1 MRKWSQ
7 PVVSF
12 CCQRIYLPTD
22 LGSCGVTGRRIRPS
36 SILQQSGCDHFFD
49 AWNLVEMQTLPCFRW
64 DLAEPRAEQVI
75 QGCWAV
81 NCKSVCLTKRGL
93 SEIGG
98 CNELSQIY
106 EAGSADLSGQAR
118 PNERKCLKRMISK
131 TDSGESPTCRAPMP
145 NPPSSEA
152 KTGLFAH
159 GGPFAL
165 DRLSSFGSLGRAA
178 VPITPTPTKCLRD
191 AKAGP
196 LFGPGLADRKGL
208 RHYSTIPLR
217 SRLIETELDCSAA
230 EGRTGAF

>member
-1 MRKWSQ
+1 M
-7 PVVSF
+7 VVTCRF
-12 CCQRIYLPTD
+12 VLLPKD
-22 LGSCGVTGRRIRPS
+22 LFADRSGFVRRHWPTNPTVINPAAIRLRP
-36 SILQQSGCDHFFD
+36 FFD

-81 NCKSVCLTKRGL
+81 NCKSVYLTKRGL

-165 DRLSSFGSLGRAA
+165 DRLSSFGLLGRA
-178 VPITPTPTKCLRD
+178 VSPITPASTECLRG
-191 AKAGP
+191 ARAGP
-196 LFGPGLADRKGL
+196 LFGPGLAGRKGL